1 MWCIYHVKGTTTVPK
16 TAGVVQPVKSNG
28 VEVVFKNFDQCRN
41 CISETNNTQ
50 IDNAKDIDAVMSMY
64 NLVEYGY
71 K

>member
-1 MWCIYHVKGTTTVPK
+1 M
-16 TAGVVQPVKSNG
+16 VQPVKSNG

-50 IDNAKDIDAVMSMY
+50 IDNANDIDAVMSMY